1 MNDLRLTNFTI
12 NVAVLEPYT
21 DLSLRSDDESEI
33 LYLKD
38 LIFQAVGEI
47 IDERAGRMRGLAQVS
62 LGNIS
67 TKHVPS
73 LVAEEPNAN

>member
-1 MNDLRLTNFTI
+1 M
-12 NVAVLEPYT
+12 AVLEPYT

-47 IDERAGRMRGLAQVS
+47 IDEHAGRMRGLAQVS
-62 LGNIS
+62 LGNIT

-73 LVAEEPNAN
+73 LVTEEPNANWP